1 MEGARTGYLSRR
13 APNTV
18 CSDMFSIYIHYPFC
32 ASKCAYCD
40 FVSRPGASHEERA
53 AYVDLVMTEIAGA
66 AERAPIS
73 SRHAADTLFFGG
85 GTPSLMEPREI
96 GRIIKEID
104 LRFGIRQGAEISMES
119 NPAARNADVWLNG
132 AREAG
137 VNRLVVG
144 VQSLDDKE
152 LAFLGRAHNARQAS
166 SFFAKARAAD
176 FHSVG
181 IDLIYGLPGQR
192 ARDWEITLEQALD
205 MNPDHVSLYCLEAPP
220 GTRLAADIEAGKIK
234 PLDGDAQAD
243 MYFAAARALESSGR
257 ACYEISNFSLPGHE
271 CRHNLVYWLGGDYLG
286 VGISACSYIDGERF
300 DNERDF
306 SRYKEKVERGE
317 RPARCSE
324 RLSYPRR
331 IRESAAMALRTSAG
345 FVSPDIHS
353 FHGRALEADLAALE
367 RDGFIE
373 TKPSGARALLPDKR
387 FVSDTAFSR
396 LI

>member
-1 MEGARTGYLSRR
+1 MLS
-13 APNTV
+13 V
-18 CSDMFSIYIHYPFC
+18 YIHYPFC

-40 FVSRPGASHEERA
+40 FVSRPGSSPQERA
-53 AYVDLVMTEIAGA
+53 AYEKLIIKEIAGA
-66 AERAPIS
+66 AERLPF
-73 SRHAADTLFFGG
+73 RPRPAANTIYFGG
-85 GTPSLMEPREI
+85 GTPSLMEPGTVE
-96 GRIIKEID
+96 RIIKEID

-119 NPAARNADVWLNG
+119 NPAAEKAGEWLNG
-132 AREAG
+132 ARAAG

-152 LAFLGRAHNARQAS
+152 LSFLGRAHNARQAS
-166 SFFAKARAAD
+166 SFFAKARASGFD
-176 FHSVG
+176 SVG

-192 ARDWEITLEQALD
+192 ARDWEKTLEQALD
-205 MNPDHVSLYCLEAPP
+205 MNPDHVSLYCLEAPQ
-220 GTRLAADIEAGKIK
+220 GTRLAADIESGKIK

-243 MYFAAARALESSGR
+243 MYFAAARAIESSGR
-257 ACYEISNFSLPGHE
+257 ACYEISNFSRPGHE

-286 VGISACSYIDGERF
+286 VGLSACSYIGGERVE
-300 DNERDF
+300 NERGF

-317 RPARCSE
+317 RPARSSE

-331 IRESAAMALRTSAG
+331 LRESAAMALRTSAG

-387 FVSDTAFSR
+387 FVSDSAFSR